1 MRVALLISALLW
13 TGCAST
19 QGSTLGTSG
28 VFEVMERGS
37 DAGRLNRL
45 KQLELPR
52 NAMVSIEPV
61 WFVGRIR
68 DMRPDLRPQ
77 VIVRLVLE
85 DGGVLQWEPHDGSV
99 LRGQRWNP
107 QQRYKLSLGGRA
119 TGPFHV
125 RGLARLEVLF
135 ADVDAHPEAGRVG
148 ASSLMTPTS
157 ASWANSEETS
167 RRLGADLEL
176 VGQISIRTTSD
187 AQPGERL
194 LHLAVI
200 EAEPN
205 PEDGREQEAEA
216 RLGSSARLLRT
227 VRDGD
232 PAVANEKGRP
242 VQGMSALTLRLRIIV
257 QDHETRPPP
266 GENQQEKQ
274 EKDWNRERWLREPAP
289 RQLSQASEPRRPFR
303 EDSR

>member
-1 MRVALLISALLW
+1 MRVALLIAVLLW

-28 VFEVMERGS
+28 VFEVMDRGS
-37 DAGRLNRL
+37 DVGRLNRL
-45 KQLELPR
+45 KRLELPR

-68 DMRPDLRPQ
+68 DLRPDLRPQ

-85 DGGVLQWEPHDGSV
+85 DGAVLQWEPHDGTIR
-99 LRGQRWNP
+99 RGDRWNP

-119 TGPFHV
+119 TAPFHV
-125 RGLARLEVLF
+125 RNLARLEVLF
-135 ADVDAHPEAGRVG
+135 ADLDAAPEAGRPGV
-148 ASSLMTPTS
+148 SSLMTPTS
-157 ASWANSEETS
+157 ASWARSEEEA
-167 RRLGADLEL
+167 RRIGADLEL
-176 VGQISIRTTSD
+176 VGQVSIHTTQD
-187 AQPGERL
+187 APPGERL

-205 PEDGREQEAEA
+205 PEDGREEEAEG

-232 PAVANEKGRP
+232 PAVADEKGLP
-242 VQGMSALTLRLRIIV
+242 VQDMSALTLRLKIIV
-257 QDHETRPPP
+257 EDHETRPPP
-266 GENQQEKQ
+266 GKNQQEKK
-274 EKDWNRERWLREPAP
+274 EKDWDRERWIREPAP
-289 RQLSQASEPRRPFR
+289 RQLSQASSPRRTLG